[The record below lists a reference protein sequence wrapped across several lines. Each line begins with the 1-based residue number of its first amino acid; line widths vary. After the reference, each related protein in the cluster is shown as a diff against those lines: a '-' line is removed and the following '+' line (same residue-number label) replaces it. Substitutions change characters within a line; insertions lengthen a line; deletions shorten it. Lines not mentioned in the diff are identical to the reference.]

1 MKKLLLI
8 AFFLLVVTMGFAQEI
23 TADTPAVDMT
33 TAQKVWAFI
42 AAAFVTIAGFVGRMF
57 SKNAAVIIPRLT
69 EALAVFLK
77 SWNHWR
83 GSNVVIDRG
92 VLVIN
97 RGGQSLAK
105 KLEDGT
111 ITDKEKSDLIDEIAK
126 DSTSALKELYGF
138 YKKDLESWAQ
148 EQAGVFVGK
157 FLLRGSKGSAL
168 KTAS

>member
-8 AFFLLVVTMGFAQEI
+8 AFFLFIVTVGFAQEL
-23 TADTPAVDMT
+23 TADTPAIDMT
-33 TAQKVWAFI
+33 MAQKIWAFI
-42 AAAFVTIAGFVGRMF
+42 AAAFVTVMGFLGRLF
-57 SKNAAVIIPRLT
+57 SKNADVIIPKLT

-92 VLVIN
+92 VLVIS
-97 RGGQSLAK
+97 RSSQSFAK
-105 KLEDGT
+105 KLEDGSLSE
-111 ITDKEKSDLIDEIAK
+111 KEKSDLIDEITK
-126 DSTSALKELYGF
+126 DSTAALKELYGF
-138 YKKDLESWAQ
+138 YKNDLEAWAR
-148 EQAGVFVGK
+148 EQAGIFVGK